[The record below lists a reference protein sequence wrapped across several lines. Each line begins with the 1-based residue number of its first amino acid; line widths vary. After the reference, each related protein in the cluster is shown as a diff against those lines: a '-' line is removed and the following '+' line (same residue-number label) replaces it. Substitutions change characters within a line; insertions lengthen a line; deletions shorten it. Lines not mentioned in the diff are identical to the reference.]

1 MCLYVGREG
10 FNRQQRFKKK
20 RRKRT
25 IFTCEQLSRL
35 ESRFADQQYV
45 VGAERQQ
52 LAEALNLSE
61 TQVGMSY
68 SCVTGKHCNNVYSSG
83 HTHTRGKKPF
93 GQTGLLK
100 AHTHFY
106 VANSSIKNS
115 QTSKLIRMRELVN
128 CLSTILL

>member
-10 FNRQQRFKKK
+10 FNRRQRFKKK

-25 IFTCEQLSRL
+25 IFTCDQLSRL
-35 ESRFADQQYV
+35 ESQFADQQYV

-68 SCVTGKHCNNVYSSG
+68 SSVIRKH
-83 HTHTRGKKPF
+83 
-93 GQTGLLK
+93 
-100 AHTHFY
+100 
-106 VANSSIKNS
+106 
-115 QTSKLIRMRELVN
+115 
-128 CLSTILL
+128 